1 MKEKLDKVPELP
13 GVYLFKDRS
22 GKVLY
27 VGKAKNLKSRLSTHL
42 SATNPNDKSYR
53 IVRASSDFDFIV
65 VKNEREA
72 LALEAELIKKYLPP
86 FNVLLK
92 DDKSYPYLVITEEEY
107 PTVKLVRKREGGIG
121 GEKFG
126 PFIPPKN
133 ARRLKEL
140 IHKVFKLRKCKEL
153 KRRDKPC
160 LEYYI
165 ERCTAP
171 CAGKVTKEDY
181 RKQVRGALSF
191 LKGNVKELIR
201 ELHCEIERAAENLQF
216 ERAALLRDQLIA
228 IKNVYERGALL
239 FEEFPNAD
247 FFYLE
252 EKGGLFSG
260 VKLTVRNGILYGKET
275 FTFDPVDPWEES
287 LLKALFNYGEER
299 LNVDVIGTIWLKNT
313 YSENPPPEKVVANFT
328 SLEPSIKTEPFPK
341 ELLSLVKRNR
351 EPVSYNLSLK
361 AVSEEFERVFLDSF
375 PSRIECFDI
384 STLQGHGTVGSCV
397 VWESGGFVKSDYRR
411 YRVKTVKGVND
422 YASMEEVLRR
432 RFKRIKSG
440 EVKPPD
446 LALIDG
452 GVGQLNVALKVRDEL
467 GLNFRVFSLA
477 KREETIFTDDGEV
490 VPLKNYPH
498 LFRLFTSIR
507 DEAHRFAI
515 SYNRK
520 VRTKE
525 MLKSPFDGI
534 KGLGVKRRELL
545 NRFYPDPKELALITP
560 EELVKIGIPLK
571 IAEEVI
577 KRARELF
584 RDLTY

>member
-1 MKEKLDKVPELP
+1 MREKLERVPELP
-13 GVYLFKDRS
+13 GVYLFKDKE

-27 VGKAKNLKSRLSTHL
+27 VGKAKNLKKRLSTHL

-53 IVRASSDFDFIV
+53 IVKASADFDFIV

-72 LALEAELIKKYLPP
+72 LALEAELIKEHLPP

-92 DDKSYPYLVITEEEY
+92 DDKSYPFLVITDEDF
-107 PTVKLVRKREGGIG
+107 PTVKFVRKRDGEVK

-140 IHKVFKLRKCKEL
+140 IHRVFKLRKCKEL
-153 KRRDKPC
+153 KKREKPC

-171 CAGKVTKEDY
+171 CAGKVSKEDY
-181 RKQVRGALSF
+181 RRQVKGALAF
-191 LKGNVKELIR
+191 LRGSVKELIR
-201 ELHCEIERAAENLQF
+201 ELHSEIEKAAEDLQF

-228 IKNVYERGALL
+228 IRNVYERGALL
-239 FEEFPNAD
+239 FDKYPNAD

-252 EKGGLFSG
+252 EKGGLFTG
-260 VKLTVRNGILYGKET
+260 IKLTVRNGILYGKET
-275 FTFDPVDPWEES
+275 FTFDPIDPWEDEF
-287 LLKALFNYGEER
+287 LEALFSYGEAGV
-299 LNVDVIGTIWLKNT
+299 NKDVVGTIWLKNT
-313 YSENPPPEKVVANFT
+313 YARTSPPEKVIANFN
-328 SLEPSIKTEPFPK
+328 SLEPSIVVEPFP
-341 ELLSLVKRNR
+341 EEILPLVKRNR
-351 EPVSYNLSLK
+351 EPVRYNLSLE

-375 PSRIECFDI
+375 PNRIECFDI
-384 STLQGHGTVGSCV
+384 STLQGQGTVGSCV
-397 VWESGGFVKSDYRR
+397 VWENGSFVKNDYRR

-422 YASMEEVLRR
+422 YAAMGEVLRR
-432 RFKRIKSG
+432 RFKKIKEG
-440 EVKPPD
+440 EVKAPS

-467 GLNFRVFSLA
+467 GLSFRVFALA

-490 VPLKNYPH
+490 VELKNYPH

-507 DEAHRFAI
+507 DEAHRFALA
-515 SYNRK
+515 YNRK
-520 VRTKE
+520 VRSKE

-534 KGLGVKRRELL
+534 KGLGMKRRELL

-560 EELVKIGIPLK
+560 EELSKIGIPLK
-571 IAEEVI
+571 IAQEVV
-577 KRARELF
+577 KRAREF
-584 RDLTY
+584 FG

>member
-1 MKEKLDKVPELP
+1 MREKLERVPELP
-13 GVYLFKDRS
+13 GVYLFKDGE

-53 IVRASSDFDFIV
+53 IVKASSDFEFIV

-72 LALEAELIKKYLPP
+72 LALEAELIKEHLPP

-92 DDKSYPYLVITEEEY
+92 DDKSYPYLVITDEEF
-107 PTVKLVRKREGGIG
+107 PTVKLVRKREGEVK

-140 IHKVFKLRKCKEL
+140 IHRVFKLRKCKEL

-171 CAGKVTKEDY
+171 CCGKVSKEDY
-181 RKQVRGALSF
+181 RRQIKGALSF
-191 LKGNVKELIR
+191 LRGSVRELIKELTLEIEKAAQ
-201 ELHCEIERAAENLQF
+201 ELHF

-228 IKNVYERGALL
+228 IKGVYERGALL
-239 FEEFPNAD
+239 FDNFPDAD
-247 FFYLE
+247 LFYLE
-252 EKGGLFSG
+252 EKGGIFTG

-275 FTFDPVDPWEES
+275 FNFDPIDPWDEE
-287 LLKALFNYGEER
+287 LLSGLFNYGEAR
-299 LNVDVIGTIWLKNT
+299 VTKDVVGTIWLKNT
-313 YSENPPPEKVVANFT
+313 YSTSPMPEKVVANFT
-328 SLEPSIKTEPFPK
+328 SLDPSISVEPFPK
-341 ELLSLVKRNR
+341 ELLPLVKRNR
-351 EPVSYNLSLK
+351 EPVRYNISLSAL
-361 AVSEEFERVFLDSF
+361 SEEFERVFLDSL
-375 PSRIECFDI
+375 PGRIECFDI
-384 STLQGHGTVGSCV
+384 STLQGQGTVGSCV
-397 VWESGGFVKSDYRR
+397 VWEMGNFVKEDYRR
-411 YRVKTVKGVND
+411 YRIRSVKGVND
-422 YASMEEVLRR
+422 YAAMEEVLRR
-432 RFKRIKSG
+432 RFKRIKRG

-452 GVGQLNVALKVRDEL
+452 GVGQLNVALKVRDEM
-467 GLNFRVFSLA
+467 GLNFRVFALA
-477 KREETIFTDDGEV
+477 KREETIFTDEGEV
-490 VPLKNYPH
+490 VKLKEHPH

-507 DEAHRFAI
+507 DEAHRFAL

-520 VRTKE
+520 VRSRE

-545 NRFYPDPKELALITP
+545 NRFYPDPKELALVTP
-560 EELVKIGIPLK
+560 EELAKIGIPLK
-571 IAEEVI
+571 V
-577 KRARELF
+577 AREVVERAKELF
-584 RDLTY
+584 G